1 MAPVRKG
8 AEVATNISGRQ
19 QGGSPAR
26 LTTTLY
32 DLITVL
38 QEVVGTT
45 NDALVVTTV
54 AQLMRAGRL
63 TWCGKTSAP
72 WNQPWP
78 EATWAQ

>member
-1 MAPVRKG
+1 MVPVRQG
-8 AEVATNISGRQ
+8 AEMATHRPGRQ
-19 QGGSPAR
+19 QGDTSAR

-32 DLITVL
+32 DLMTAL

-63 TWCGKTSAP
+63 TWCWTSSAP
-72 WNQPWP
+72 RNQPWP
-78 EATWAQ
+78 VVTWAR

>member
-1 MAPVRKG
+1 MVPVRQG
-8 AEVATNISGRQ
+8 AESATHIPGRQ
-19 QGGSPAR
+19 QEGTPAR

-32 DLITVL
+32 DLINTL

-54 AQLMRAGRL
+54 VRLMRAGRL